1 MGNTDLVPL
10 LRRSRSRALGSAL
23 LKLDELL
30 ERVPGIRGLAWAS
43 LFRAF
48 KEA

>member
-10 LRRSRSRALGSAL
+10 LRGARSTALGTAL
-23 LKLDELL
+23 LRFDELL
-30 ERVPGIRGLAWAS
+30 ERVPGVRGMAWAS

-48 KEA
+48 KE